1 MKKFILTCLLTL
13 SSAMA
18 FAFSGSGTSSD
29 PYLIKTADDLYSVR
43 NYPSAYF
50 KLANDIDLTEWIADN
65 YPEAGWAPISS
76 SASPFTGTFDGNG
89 FTISGLYIN
98 RTTAYNGL
106 FGYANGATV
115 KNLNIICDITGANY
129 TAAICGYGYSCTI
142 SDCNVEGEIHGKNY
156 SGGFSGYGEIWSA
169 TDCTFI
175 GNVKGGEYTGGIA
188 GSASKLTM
196 SRCAVEGNVSG
207 SNQTGGLVGKILQTV
222 GSSGGSYCYTRIN
235 SCYVAGNVTSDGSY
249 VGGLFGYDDSSYS
262 NQYSNSTSTNYWF
275 SNTSS
280 VNDCYYDGNVTA
292 NGDYVG
298 GICGYATGQYIRCY
312 AKGSVEG
319 ASHVGGI
326 AGLLYGT
333 YDSYS
338 TYVTYSRAIIY
349 SCITLCT
356 KIKSTN
362 GSNISRLCNTGSYC
376 TLGTFGAN
384 TENKVT
390 SDCQVYNGD
399 TRLNVNDSQSQGY
412 AIVGTALQRANTYT
426 AINWNFTSTWN
437 IDEGE
442 GHPFLRFRQ
451 PSDGGT
457 VSAKDEKATFN
468 FTLPAELTP
477 AVTPS
482 DEEDSGVN
490 ITTKSFSN
498 NDVTV
503 SFGLGTRTQT
513 FAARLWTNDD
523 LSNCLRVYKDGTMTI
538 ATSSDNLITRIALTG
553 DDTSSLTADVGT
565 ISGGIWTGEASSVTF
580 TIGAS
585 YNKINTIDV
594 TYKHDVLRLTDVA
607 PAVKKGTYDPG
618 KVKYSRVSGGDY
630 ASFCLPFDVALNEA
644 TGIEAVYMPMEQI
657 IYNTETEWLMMFL
670 EEQDMTSTIKAG
682 TPFLAKTSDN
692 EVTFSNSKRVS
703 FAQPLS
709 ENPAA
714 KPLKVFDFDGHSGVL
729 YKNNTLGV
737 TWGGT
742 LVPTEA
748 TEGMN
753 SFNING
759 SFGQHT
765 GTLNAYRAYVMQ
777 TSSGASRVRGI
788 QLNLAGDEGEVTSVF
803 QLLNEPAASEGIYDM
818 QGRRVLN
825 AQQGGLYIINGKK
838 VIK

>member
-1 MKKFILTCLLTL
+1 MKKIILTCLLSL
-13 SSAMA
+13 SNAVA

-65 YPEAGWAPISS
+65 YPEAGWAPICSS
-76 SASPFTGTFDGNG
+76 SSNFSGTFDGCG

-115 KNLNIICDITGANY
+115 KNLNIICDITGGQR
-129 TAAICGYGYSCTI
+129 TAAIMGYGSSVTI
-142 SDCNVEGEIHGKNY
+142 SNCKVEGDVNGSMY
-156 SGGFSGYGEIWSA
+156 TGGFIGESA
-169 TDCTFI
+169 TISATGCTYI
-175 GNVKGGEYTGGIA
+175 GNVSGTQYTGGVA
-188 GSASKLTM
+188 GMSRTVTLT
-196 SRCAVEGNVSG
+196 RCAVEGNVSG
-207 SNQTGGLVGKILQTV
+207 ADDTGGLLGYIEVSSTYSTE
-222 GSSGGSYCYTRIN
+222 GSISYDTNIN
-235 SCYVAGNVTSDGSY
+235 ACYVKGNVSSNGSY
-249 VGGLFGYDDSSYS
+249 VGGLIGYDNTCYALQAYNNSYS
-262 NQYSNSTSTNYWF
+262 YNQYRG
-275 SNTSS
+275 SS
-280 VNDCYYDGNVTA
+280 RVNDCYYDGNVIAT
-292 NGDYVG
+292 GSYIG
-298 GICGYATGQYIRCY
+298 GICGYATGEYRRCY
-312 AKGSVEG
+312 AKGTIEG
-319 ASHVGGI
+319 GTKVGGI
-326 AGLLYGT
+326 VGYLSGKSHSYGYT
-333 YDSYS
+333 TTTNS
-338 TYVTYSRAIIY
+338 IIY
-349 SCITLCT
+349 SCVNLCT
-356 KIKSTN
+356 KIKS
-362 GSNISRLCNTGSYC
+362 SDSSVSRICNTGSYC
-376 TLGTFGAN
+376 YLGTFGAN

-390 SDCQVYNGD
+390 SDCKVYNGD
-399 TRLNVNDSQSQGY
+399 TRLTVNDSQTQGY

-426 AINWNFTSTWN
+426 AIDWNFTNTWN

-451 PSDGGT
+451 PSDGGS
-457 VSAKDEKATFN
+457 VSVKDEKASFS

-490 ITTKSFSN
+490 ITTKSFTN

-503 SFGLGTRTQT
+503 SFGLGTRTQS

-523 LSNCLRVYKDGTMTI
+523 LSTGLRVYKDGTMTI

-553 DDTSSLTADVGT
+553 DDTSNLTANVGT
-565 ISGGIWTGEASSVTF
+565 ISGGVWTGEASSVTF

-594 TYKHDVLRLTDVA
+594 TYKHDVLALTDVA
-607 PAVKKGTYDPG
+607 PAVMKGTYEPG

-630 ASFCLPFDVALNEA
+630 ASFCLPFDIDLSEA
-644 TGIEAVYMPMEQI
+644 TGIETVYMPMEQI

-670 EEQDMTSTIKAG
+670 DEQDMTSTIKAG
-682 TPFLAKTSDN
+682 TPFLAKTSDS
-692 EVTFSNSKRVS
+692 EVTFSNSKRIS
-703 FAQPLS
+703 FSQPLS
-709 ENPAA
+709 ENPTA
-714 KPLKVFDFDGHSGVL
+714 KTLKVFNFDGHSGVL
-729 YKNNTLGV
+729 YKNNTLNV

-742 LVPTEA
+742 YVPTEA
-748 TEGMN
+748 TEGLN

-777 TSSGASRVRGI
+777 TSTAASRVRGI

-803 QLLNEPAASEGIYDM
+803 QLLREPAATECIYDM

-825 AQQGGLYIINGKK
+825 TQQGGLYIINGKK
-838 VIK
+838 VVK